1 MLHNTTVDSQ
11 HNDASFP
18 GIWEELNWRGL
29 IKASTDKTELRNLL
43 NGGSIAYYCGFD
55 PTAPSL
61 HVGNLVQLLFMR
73 RLQLAGHKPLALVG
87 GSTGLIG
94 DPRPTAERVLNDKQT
109 VDDWVEKLQEQVS
122 SFFSA
127 RGTNSLRLVNNLD
140 WFGHVTAIDF
150 LRDLG
155 KFFRVGPM
163 LRKEAVRKRLDSD
176 EGISFTEFSY
186 QILQASDFLELFR
199 NENCLLQTGGSDQWG
214 NLTGGVELVHKAEG
228 ETVHAI
234 GTPLIENSDGTK
246 FGKSE
251 GNAIWLDP
259 NMTSP
264 FSFFQFWMNTAD
276 DDVIDRLKVFT
287 FLSKE
292 EIDNLNE
299 QVLAEPGKRE
309 AQKVLA
315 FEVTSIVHGVE
326 VAKQIQE
333 ASLIV
338 FNGGDVKTLSEDSV
352 NQVLAELGVNKVNS
366 ESTLGEA
373 FVKTGLCS
381 SLSDARRTAKQNGLS
396 FNGSKVSNV
405 DKAFSESELLF
416 GRVGFLRKG
425 KKQIAGV
432 EVN

>member
-1 MLHNTTVDSQ
+1 MLHNATVDSQ

-29 IKASTDKTELRNLL
+29 IKVSTDKTELRNML

-94 DPRPTAERVLNDKQT
+94 DPRPTAERVLNDKNT
-109 VDDWVEKLQEQVS
+109 VDEWVDKLQEQVS
-122 SFFSA
+122 SFFSN
-127 RGTNSLRLVNNLD
+127 RGENSLRLVNNLD
-140 WFGHVTAIDF
+140 WFGNVTAIDF

-214 NLTGGVELVHKAEG
+214 NLTGGVELIHKAEG

-251 GNAIWLDP
+251 GNAIWLNP

-276 DDVIDRLKVFT
+276 SDVIDRLKVFT

-292 EIDNLNE
+292 EIDGLSE
-299 QVLAEPGKRE
+299 QVVNAPGKRE
-309 AQKVLA
+309 AQKILA

-338 FNGGDVKTLSEDSV
+338 FNGGDVKSLPEDSV
-352 NQVLAELGVNKVNS
+352 KQVLAELGVT
-366 ESTLGEA
+366 EITTDSTLGEA
-373 FVKTGLCS
+373 FVKVGLCS

-396 FNGSKVSNV
+396 INGDKVNNV
-405 DKAFSESELLF
+405 DKTLSEVELLF
-416 GRVGFLRKG
+416 GGVSFLRKG
-425 KKQIAGV
+425 KKQIAGI
-432 EVN
+432 EVR